1 MAYVANGTTV
11 EVGTT
16 TNTSSPGTYASVIE
30 VTDISLSG
38 ITGATIDTTSLTD
51 SARKAVIGQVDNG
64 TVSLSIFLPPSDNA
78 LLGYLKPA
86 GFVNG
91 TYRNFKITFGGSTST
106 GSEMKFDG
114 FVTSLNV
121 SAGID
126 AAVTADLTIRI
137 KGALT
142 WTG

>member
-1 MAYVANGTTV
+1 MAYVANGTTIDI
-11 EVGTT
+11 GNT
-16 TNTSSPGTYASVIE
+16 TNSSSPATYTSLIE
-30 VTDISLSG
+30 VTNISVGGLN
-38 ITGATIDTTSLTD
+38 GATIDVTSLTD
-51 SARKAVIGQVDNG
+51 TARKAVIGQVDNG
-64 TVSLSIFLPPSDNA
+64 TVSVAAFLPPSDNT
-78 LLGYLKPA
+78 LLGVLKPS
-86 GFVNG
+86 GYVNG

-137 KGALT
+137 KGAIT

>member
-16 TNTSSPGTYASVIE
+16 TNTSAPGTYASVIE
-30 VTDISLSG
+30 VTDISISG

-51 SARKAVIGQVDNG
+51 TARKAVIGQVDNG

>member
-11 EVGTT
+11 QIGTT
-16 TNTSSPGTYASVIE
+16 TNTSSPGAYETVEE
-30 VTDISLSG
+30 VTDISVSG

-64 TVSLSIFLPPSDNA
+64 TVSLSIFLPASDGT
-78 LLGYLKPA
+78 LLGLLKPY
-86 GFVNG
+86 GYVNG
-91 TYRNFKITFGGSTST
+91 IYRNFKITFGGSTAI

-114 FVTSLNV
+114 FVTSLNI

-137 KGALT
+137 KGAIT